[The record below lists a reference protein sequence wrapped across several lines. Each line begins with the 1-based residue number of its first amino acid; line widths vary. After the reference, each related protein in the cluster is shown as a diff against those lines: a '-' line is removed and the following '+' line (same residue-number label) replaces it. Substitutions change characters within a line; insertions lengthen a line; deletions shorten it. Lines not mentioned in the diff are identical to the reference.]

1 MSKVFDGS
9 GHPLWV
15 LSCSTSSRCFWL
27 DSILERGAASPR
39 TLDIMAKS
47 SLLPAILAAFAL
59 GSLSFVGYQPAA
71 RTADNRVAMRGAAVE
86 WDPKLSR
93 DVVEVMFT
101 APAQGARARMLVRSD
116 ADVMEVLKDGR
127 KKLGFDQEWMPDT
140 DFKLYNAE
148 DEDAGP
154 MKGKMKDNGLI
165 DFSFEIHMYYEPQ

>member
-1 MSKVFDGS
+1 M
-9 GHPLWV
+9 
-15 LSCSTSSRCFWL
+15 LSCSTSRCFWL